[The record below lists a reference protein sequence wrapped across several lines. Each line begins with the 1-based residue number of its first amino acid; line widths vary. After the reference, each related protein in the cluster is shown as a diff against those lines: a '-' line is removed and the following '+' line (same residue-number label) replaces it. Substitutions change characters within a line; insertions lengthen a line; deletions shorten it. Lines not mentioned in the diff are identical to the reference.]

1 MISKKGFSKYITFGF
16 REEWFVG
23 LLSKGERY
31 FEENSLGPKQ
41 LVSFITY
48 LKDCELLTKVKKN
61 KTLSSKNKLR
71 LTKLFYKLKDIFKS
85 EGIKSKTIWGVIWI
99 NLCFNSSLFKWW
111 ANQEK
116 GIYPRK
122 KLIMLMSHHLEK
134 MNRSVIDAYVSLL
147 NTLEKSPIG
156 EGLKQ
161 GIVERKGRERIVV
174 KETCS
179 KIPPILILYN
189 LYKLS
194 ENYDLYEINL
204 NKIENY
210 PKSPQKIFSLSSLKV
225 EDLLD
230 SFMTSNLFD
239 ISINNNS
246 YILNPN
252 ISSLEIL
259 DNYRGGLNG

>member
-1 MISKKGFSKYITFGF
+1 M
-16 REEWFVG
+16 
-23 LLSKGERY
+23 
-31 FEENSLGPKQ
+31 
-41 LVSFITY
+41 
-48 LKDCELLTKVKKN
+48 
-61 KTLSSKNKLR
+61 
-71 LTKLFYKLKDIFKS
+71 
-85 EGIKSKTIWGVIWI
+85 
-99 NLCFNSSLFKWW
+99 
-111 ANQEK
+111 
-116 GIYPRK
+116 
-122 KLIMLMSHHLEK
+122 
-134 MNRSVIDAYVSLL
+134 L

-194 ENYDLYEINL
+194 EDYDLYEINL

-210 PKSPQKIFSLSSLKV
+210 PESPQKIFSLSSLKV

-259 DNYRGGLNG
+259 DNYKGGLNG